1 MYVPGWLCEGIRE
14 QEFMHKAAYKYGPP
28 GPSWSTFTLE
38 GQAHMVDDWFASTG
52 RQAGVTSA
60 FGPRPIQMDPESP
73 YFGYIN
79 NKHTGR

>member
-1 MYVPGWLCEGIRE
+1 
-14 QEFMHKAAYKYGPP
+14 
-28 GPSWSTFTLE
+28 
-38 GQAHMVDDWFASTG
+38 MVDDWFASTG